1 MTPYAAGQLLYDS
14 ERGVIIRMW
23 DDRHYI
29 SPDDLGL
36 LLFAGG
42 IVSVLK
48 IDKMTTGTPLVSG
61 KASLSPSGQAV
72 LIEIGKQRYMVP
84 RDKLLAVAFG
94 EAVSGIFFEA
104 PEDTPEIEIISPRR
118 GGATS

>member
-1 MTPYAAGQLLYDS
+1 MMPYAAGQLLYDS
-14 ERGVIIRMW
+14 EGKVLIRIW
-23 DDRHYI
+23 DERHYI

-48 IDKMTTGTPLVSG
+48 LDKMTTGTAQVSG

-84 RDKLLAVAFG
+84 RDKFLAVVFG
-94 EAVSGIFFEA
+94 QAVSGTFFEA